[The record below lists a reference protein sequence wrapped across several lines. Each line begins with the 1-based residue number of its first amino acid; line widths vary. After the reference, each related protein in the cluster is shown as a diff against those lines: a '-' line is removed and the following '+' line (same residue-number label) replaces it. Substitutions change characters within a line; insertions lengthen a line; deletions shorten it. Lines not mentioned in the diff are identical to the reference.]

1 MQRWPPAQ
9 AAQCIQH
16 KHRDVGIKRRAVVSH
31 AMVLAVHRA
40 GRGAQ
45 TAAAGVF
52 EAFAGCKGGLFADY
66 ARAFNFFGH
75 AVGIVDVPAAGD
87 ELRGDVARI
96 RDGDGVGKAEHA
108 HARRR
113 LRRQI
118 LRADGDGELGTRHIA
133 MLTLSQN
140 AVWVIQLRFKAAST
154 FEGALHGI
162 NQA

>member
-9 AAQCIQH
+9 AAERIQH
-16 KHRDVGIKRRAVVSH
+16 KHRDVGVKRRAIVSH

-45 TAAAGVF
+45 AAAAGVF
-52 EAFAGCKGGLFADY
+52 EAFARCEGGLLADH

-96 RDGDGVGKAEHA
+96 RDGDGVGKAKHA
-108 HARRR
+108 HAGRR
-113 LRRQI
+113 LLRQV
-118 LRADGDGELGTRHIA
+118 LRAHGDGELGARHIA
-133 MLTLSQN
+133 MLPLSQN
-140 AVWVIQLRFKAAST
+140 AAWVIPLRLTAAESC
-154 FEGALHGI
+154 EGAPDGI
-162 NQA
+162 NRA